1 MAEALDSLRLDKWL
15 WAARFYKTRSL
26 ATAAISAGHVHLN
39 AERVKPAKTVKLGDI
54 VRIRKGS
61 VEMTVSV
68 DGISGK
74 RGSATL
80 AQALYTES
88 EQSIAS
94 REQSRARIRAESAG
108 AVMDHKPNKQ
118 ERRALVRI
126 KHSQQ

>member
-1 MAEALDSLRLDKWL
+1 MTDLRLDKWL

-26 ATAAISAGHVHLN
+26 ATAAISGGHVHLN
-39 AERVKPAKTVKLGDI
+39 SERVKPAKAVKVGDV
-54 VRIRKGS
+54 VRVRKGS

-68 DGISGK
+68 DAISSK
-74 RGSATL
+74 RGSATI

-88 EQSIAS
+88 QDSITR

-118 ERRALVRI
+118 ERRELVRI
-126 KHSQQ
+126 KHSQE